1 MTAIKASTSSDNG
14 RLREYIQ
21 RVNAVQTLS
30 REEELELFERY
41 RRAGDPR
48 AKATLLGSHL
58 RYVVAIAI
66 KYRRYRVPLDELVA
80 EGNLGIAYALSKFD
94 PARGTR
100 FVTYASY
107 WVRAQIL
114 NHVIRS
120 FSLVG
125 VGSGAFR
132 SKVFFKI
139 RRERARLGNLIA
151 DEEKALA
158 RLAERVGLP
167 ESKVVDM
174 VRRLESRDISLD
186 ATFSSESTVTLLDTL
201 VAPGADQEHELS
213 TLEDEA
219 AIKRVVDEALSL
231 LDERERFI
239 VEHRLMAH
247 GDDELS
253 LAEIGRRMGVSRE
266 RARQLESRAKRKLKL
281 HIQRAAPSF
290 EDREAR
296 RSPAGE
302 ELSSNAN
309 LPLEGGLAA

>member
-1 MTAIKASTSSDNG
+1 MTATKASTFSENG

-30 REEELELFERY
+30 REEELELFDRY
-41 RRAGDPR
+41 RSAGDPR
-48 AKATLLGSHL
+48 AKDTLLGSHL

-66 KYRRYRVPLDELVA
+66 KYRRYRVPLEELVA
-80 EGNLGIAYALSKFD
+80 EGNLGIAYALAKFD

-107 WVRAQIL
+107 WVRAHIL

-125 VGSGAFR
+125 TGSGPFR
-132 SKVFFKI
+132 SKVFFKL

-151 DEEKALA
+151 DEETAISQLSEK
-158 RLAERVGLP
+158 VGLP

-174 VRRLESRDISLD
+174 VRRLESRDVSLD
-186 ATFSSESTVTLLDTL
+186 ATFSSESTLTLLDTL
-201 VAPGADQEHELS
+201 AAPGVDQELMLS

-219 AIKRVVDEALSL
+219 ATKRAVDDALSR

-253 LAEIGRRMGVSRE
+253 LAEIGRRLGVSRE

-281 HIQRAAPSF
+281 RI
-290 EDREAR
+290 
-296 RSPAGE
+296 E
-302 ELSSNAN
+302 ELSGKAKVS
-309 LPLEGGLAA
+309 LEDGLAA